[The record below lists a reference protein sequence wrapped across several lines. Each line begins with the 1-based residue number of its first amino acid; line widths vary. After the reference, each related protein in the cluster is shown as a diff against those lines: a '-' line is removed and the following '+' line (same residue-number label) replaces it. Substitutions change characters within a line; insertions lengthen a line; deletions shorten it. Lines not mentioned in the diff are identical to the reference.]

1 MKAEIYY
8 GKADVATYRTY
19 GTPLTGITPI
29 PESSFSGRSNTLLA
43 ANIEVQVLG
52 TAFMAAYTEGD
63 NRLVVAT
70 DTMKNFIHRESLA
83 FSGSTLEEW
92 LHFVG
97 RRFLETYP
105 HMERLRVMGEE
116 IPFEPALVPAA
127 GASDGGDGFE
137 ASSVLFARQHGD
149 RSTARLEL
157 DRSTDGAV
165 SVTSVDAGRAGLQL
179 MKVTGSSFADF
190 ARDQYTTLPE
200 RPDRPLYVHMD
211 VGWRYDAPDDAL
223 AADHARYVA
232 GDQVADLC
240 AAVFHR
246 FVSLS
251 IQHLVQEIGVAMLER
266 WPQLSQ
272 VSFEAQ
278 NRLWDLSVTSQD
290 DERVKVYC
298 DPRPPYGR
306 IGLVLKRD

>member
-1 MKAEIYY
+1 VKAEIYY

-19 GTPLTGITPI
+19 ATPLTGVTPI
-29 PESSFSGRSNTLLA
+29 PESAFDGRSNTLLA
-43 ANIEVQVLG
+43 ASIEVQVLG

-83 FSGSTLEEW
+83 FSGATLEEW
-92 LHFVG
+92 LEFIG

-105 HMERLRVMGEE
+105 HMERLRVSGVE
-116 IPFEPALVPAA
+116 IPFEPAVVPAA
-127 GASDGGDGFE
+127 DGDGWE
-137 ASSVLFARQHGD
+137 ASNVLFERQHGD
-149 RSTARLEL
+149 RSTAVVELE
-157 DRSTDGAV
+157 RT
-165 SVTSVDAGRAGLQL
+165 DAGDISVADLSAGRVGLQM

-190 ARDQYTTLPE
+190 ARDAYTTLPE
-200 RPDRPLYVHMD
+200 RLDRPLYIHMD
-211 VGWRYDAPDDAL
+211 VGWKYTSPDAALSPDR
-223 AADHARYVA
+223 ARYVA
-232 GDQVADLC
+232 GEQVGDLVG
-240 AAVFHR
+240 AVFHR

-251 IQHLVQEIGVAMLER
+251 IQHLVNEIGAAMLSR
-266 WPQLSQ
+266 WPQLSE

-278 NRLWDLSVTSQD
+278 NRLWDLSVTSES

-306 IGLVLKRD
+306 IGLVLRRD

>member
-19 GTPLTGITPI
+19 ATPLIGLTPI
-29 PESSFSGRSNTLLA
+29 PESAFDGRSNTLLA
-43 ANIEVQVLG
+43 ASIEVQVLG

-83 FSGSTLEEW
+83 FSGATLEEW
-92 LHFVG
+92 LEFIG

-105 HMERLRVMGEE
+105 HMERLRVSGVE
-116 IPFEPALVPAA
+116 IPFEPAVVPAA
-127 GASDGGDGFE
+127 DGDGWE
-137 ASSVLFARQHGD
+137 ASNVLFERQHGD
-149 RSTARLEL
+149 RSTAVVELERTEAG
-157 DRSTDGAV
+157 DI
-165 SVTSVDAGRAGLQL
+165 SVADLSANRVGLQI

-190 ARDQYTTLPE
+190 ARDAYTTLPE
-200 RPDRPLYVHMD
+200 RLDRPLYIHMD
-211 VGWRYDAPDDAL
+211 VGWRYTSLDTALSPD
-223 AADHARYVA
+223 HGHYVA
-232 GDQVADLC
+232 GEQGADLVG
-240 AAVFHR
+240 AVFHG

-251 IQHLVQEIGVAMLER
+251 IQHLVNEIGAAMLSR
-266 WPQLSQ
+266 WPQLSE

-278 NRLWDLSVTSQD
+278 NRLWDLSVTSETG
-290 DERVKVYC
+290 ERVKVYC

-306 IGLVLKRD
+306 IGLVLRRD

>member
-1 MKAEIYY
+1 VRAEIYY

-19 GTPLTGITPI
+19 GAPLRGLTAI
-29 PESSFSGRSNTLLA
+29 PESTFTGRDNVLLA
-43 ANIEVQVLG
+43 ASIEVQVLG

-83 FSGSTLEEW
+83 FDGSTLEAW
-92 LHFVG
+92 LFFVG

-105 HMERLRVMGEE
+105 HMERLRVSGVEN
-116 IPFEPALVPAA
+116 PFQPAVVPAE
-127 GASDGGDGFE
+127 DGDGFM
-137 ASSVLFARQHGD
+137 ASNVLFARQHGD
-149 RSTARLEL
+149 RSRAQVELAR
-157 DRSTDGAV
+157 DGDGAV
-165 SVTSVDAGRAGLQL
+165 TLADLSAGRAGLQL
-179 MKVTGSSFADF
+179 MKVSGSSFADF
-190 ARDQYTTLPE
+190 ARDEYTTLPE
-200 RPDRPLYVHMD
+200 RLDRPLYIHLD
-211 VGWRYDAPDDAL
+211 VGWRYSDPRAAVAPD
-223 AADHARYVA
+223 HATYVA
-232 GDQVADLC
+232 GEQVADVV

-251 IQHLVQEIGVAMLER
+251 IQHLVQEIGTVMLER
-266 WPQLSQ
+266 WDQLAE

-278 NRLWDLSVTSQD
+278 NRLWDVAVTSQD

-306 IGLVLKRD
+306 IGLVLRRE

>member
-19 GTPLTGITPI
+19 GTPLSTVTPI
-29 PESSFSGRSNTLLA
+29 PESSFTGKSNILMA

-83 FSGSTLEEW
+83 FEGATLEEW
-92 LHFVG
+92 LFFVG

-105 HMERLRVMGEE
+105 HMERLRVSGVE
-116 IPFEPALVPAA
+116 IPFEPAIVPVD
-127 GASDGGDGFE
+127 SGDGFV
-137 ASSVLFARQHGD
+137 ASDVLFSREHGD
-149 RSTARLEL
+149 RSNAWMLLERTADGGVRA
-157 DRSTDGAV
+157 TDLG
-165 SVTSVDAGRAGLQL
+165 AGRQGLQL
-179 MKVTGSSFADF
+179 MKVTGSAFADF
-190 ARDQYTTLPE
+190 ARDEYTTLPE
-200 RPDRPLYVHMD
+200 RRDRPLYIHCD
-211 VGWRYDAPDDAL
+211 IAWRYSSPEAVLDPG
-223 AADHARYVA
+223 HASYVA
-232 GDQVADLC
+232 GEQVADLC
-240 AAVFHR
+240 GAVFHR

-251 IQHLVQEIGVAMLER
+251 IQHLVNEIGQAMLDR
-266 WPQLSQ
+266 WPQLSE

-278 NRLWDLSVTSQD
+278 NRLWDLAVTSET
-290 DERVKVYC
+290 DERVKVYW
-298 DPRPPYGR
+298 DPHPPYGR

>member
-19 GTPLTGITPI
+19 ATPLTGITPI
-29 PESSFSGRSNTLLA
+29 PESSYRGRSNTLLA
-43 ANIEVQVLG
+43 AAIEVQVLG

-92 LHFVG
+92 LWFVG

-105 HMERLRVMGEE
+105 HMERLRVIGIE
-116 IPFEPALVPAA
+116 IPFEPAVVAA
-127 GASDGGDGFE
+127 ADGDGFE
-137 ASSVLFARQHGD
+137 PSTVLFERQHGD

-157 DRSTDGAV
+157 DRTADGEVAVTDL
-165 SVTSVDAGRAGLQL
+165 TAGRIGLQL
-179 MKVTGSSFADF
+179 MKVSGSSFADF
-190 ARDQYTTLPE
+190 ARDEYTTLPE
-200 RPDRPLYVHMD
+200 RTDRPLYVHMD
-211 VGWRYDAPDDAL
+211 VGWKYESPDSIL
-223 AADHARYVA
+223 TGDHHRYVA

-240 AAVFHR
+240 GAVFHR

-251 IQHLVQEIGVAMLER
+251 IQHLVNEIGLAMLDR
-266 WPQLSQ
+266 WPQLSE

-278 NRLWDLSVTSQD
+278 NRLWDLSVTSED
-290 DERVKVYC
+290 DDRIKVYC

>member
-1 MKAEIYY
+1 MKTEIYY

-19 GTPLTGITPI
+19 ATPLTGITPI
-29 PESSFSGRSNTLLA
+29 PESSFAGRSNTLLA
-43 ANIEVQVLG
+43 ASIEVQVLG
-52 TAFMAAYTEGD
+52 TAFMSAYTEGD

-83 FSGSTLEEW
+83 FSGATLEEW
-92 LHFVG
+92 LLFVG

-105 HMERLRVMGEE
+105 HMERLRVSGVE

-127 GASDGGDGFE
+127 DGDGFA
-137 ASSVLFARQHGD
+137 ASEVLYARGHGD
-149 RSTARLEL
+149 RSNARIEL
-157 DRSTDGAV
+157 
-165 SVTSVDAGRAGLQL
+165 GRAAQDAVAVTDLECGRQGLQL

-200 RPDRPLYVHMD
+200 RRDRPLYIHLD
-211 VGWRYDAPDDAL
+211 IGWRYADPQVALAPD
-223 AADHARYVA
+223 HASYVA
-232 GDQVADLC
+232 GEQVADMVG
-240 AAVFHR
+240 AVFHR

-251 IQHLVQEIGVAMLER
+251 IQHLVNEIGRAMLAR
-266 WPQLSQ
+266 WPHLAE

-278 NRLWDLSVTSQD
+278 NRIWDLAVTSDTD
-290 DERVKVYC
+290 DRAKVYA

-306 IGLVLKRD
+306 IGLVLRRE

>member
-19 GTPLTGITPI
+19 ATALTGVTPI
-29 PESSFSGRSNTLLA
+29 PESAFDGRSNTLLA
-43 ANIEVQVLG
+43 ASIEVQVLG

-83 FSGSTLEEW
+83 FSGATLEEW
-92 LHFVG
+92 LEFIG

-105 HMERLRVMGEE
+105 HMERLRVSGVE
-116 IPFEPALVPAA
+116 IPFEPAVVPAA
-127 GASDGGDGFE
+127 DGDGWE
-137 ASSVLFARQHGD
+137 ASNVLFERQHGD
-149 RSTARLEL
+149 RSTAVVELERTEAG
-157 DRSTDGAV
+157 DI
-165 SVTSVDAGRAGLQL
+165 SVADLSAGRAGLQM

-190 ARDQYTTLPE
+190 ARDAYTTLPE
-200 RPDRPLYVHMD
+200 RKDRPLYIHMD
-211 VGWRYDAPDDAL
+211 VGWKYTSPAEAL
-223 AADHARYVA
+223 SPDHARYVC
-232 GDQVADLC
+232 GEQVADLVG
-240 AAVFHR
+240 AVFHQ

-251 IQHLVQEIGVAMLER
+251 IQHLVNEIGAAMLSR
-266 WPQLSQ
+266 WPQLSE

-278 NRLWDLSVTSQD
+278 NRLWDVSVTAET

-306 IGLVLKRD
+306 IGLVLRR